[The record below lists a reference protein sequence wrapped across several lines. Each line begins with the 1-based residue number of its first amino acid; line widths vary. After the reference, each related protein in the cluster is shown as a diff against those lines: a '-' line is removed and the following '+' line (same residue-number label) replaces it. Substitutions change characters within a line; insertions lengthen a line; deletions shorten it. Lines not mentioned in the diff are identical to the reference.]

1 MRHGASVRE
10 TERERE
16 RERRNTV
23 RPVKFKQKGLCRRE
37 VL

>member
-10 TERERE
+10 TERE